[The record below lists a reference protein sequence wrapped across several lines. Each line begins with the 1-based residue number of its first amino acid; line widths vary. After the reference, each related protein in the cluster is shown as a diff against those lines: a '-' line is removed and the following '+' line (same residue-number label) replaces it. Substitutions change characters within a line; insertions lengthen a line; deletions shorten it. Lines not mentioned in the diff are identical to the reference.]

1 MFRKVQIEVLGM
13 VENMSFFLCPACG
26 VRHEIFGYGGAMRRA
41 AEMEVPLLGE
51 VPLDTQLRILGDEG
65 RVFASLD
72 HAPTRKYLEAIPH
85 TLVSNLV
92 RARRSRPVM
101 PTLPLL

>member
-1 MFRKVQIEVLGM
+1 M
-13 VENMSFFLCPACG
+13 VENMSFFICPNCDM
-26 VRHEIFGYGGAMRRA
+26 RHEIFGSGGAKRRA

-65 RVFASLD
+65 RVFASFD
-72 HAPTRKYLEAIPH
+72 HAPTRRYLGALPH

-92 RARRSRPVM
+92 RARRAKPV
-101 PTLPLL
+101 LPSLTVL